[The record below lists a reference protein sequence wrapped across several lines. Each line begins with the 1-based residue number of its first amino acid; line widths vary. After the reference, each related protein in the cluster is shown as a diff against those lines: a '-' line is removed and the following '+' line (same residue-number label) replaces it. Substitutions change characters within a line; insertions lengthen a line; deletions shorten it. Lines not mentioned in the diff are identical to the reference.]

1 MISQFYKIWIYE
13 YSKNMVGFTVFPN
26 IVFIIK
32 RQGQIPTKRLY
43 ILVTAPVFLY
53 LVPYLHK
60 FSKMENESAEN
71 ALVLSVFDYFALY
84 LSS

>member
-1 MISQFYKIWIYE
+1 MYLDEVIISQFCNIWIYE
-13 YSKNMVGFTVFPN
+13 YSENKLGFTVFPN

-32 RQGQIPTKRLY
+32 RQGQIPTKHLY

-60 FSKMENESAEN
+60 FSEVEYISAEN
-71 ALVLSVFDYFALY
+71 ALV
-84 LSS
+84 